1 MGKSSA
7 SAEPCGRVPEHDL
20 QPPTRQLDRK
30 RRSDRCRLHLA
41 PGWPGIPP
49 KHSGAAAGPASML
62 GSYTPHRP
70 GPALTTGTTPAKST
84 RAFLRDLLLSTTL
97 VWDRISSSRLRD
109 LRKLSQ

>member
-49 KHSGAAAGPASML
+49 KHFEPAADPAAML
-62 GSYTPHRP
+62 GSYRVHRL
-70 GPALTTGTTPAKST
+70 GPVLSGETRSAKNRS
-84 RAFLRDLLLSTTL
+84 AFLRDLSLPRIV
-97 VWDRISSSRLRD
+97 VW
-109 LRKLSQ
+109 